1 MCHAGWQACPG
12 RMTRN
17 LQALHRGM
25 HSAVVALPRV
35 SGRTGRDSGAP
46 LGTARREVLQC
57 LP

>member
-1 MCHAGWQACPG
+1 
-12 RMTRN
+12 MTRN